1 MPTPVNDARQPMLNE
16 ELEEYLNK
24 VLEMIHRIYLSAP
37 CDSMCVSIP
46 EFIQCKDNLN
56 NDEWRSMN
64 IFGGIYF
71 VHPNEYK
78 IYTDIGVFN
87 LGYQFFQD
95 LDQTDMIYF
104 DMISFRNN
112 FFFHDTIDFFDN
124 STGQEES
131 MSVYKYRESNNDF
144 LRNNPSLSSEIIA
157 TLWVHVLY
165 QNGIYDTDSYEKYLH
180 NLAIST

>member
-1 MPTPVNDARQPMLNE
+1 MPIPVNDARQPMFEE

-37 CDSMCVSIP
+37 CESMCVSIP
-46 EFIQCKDNLN
+46 EFIQYNDHVN
-56 NDEWRSMN
+56 NDWGSMN
-64 IFGGIYF
+64 IFGGIYAI
-71 VHPNEYK
+71 HPNEHK

-87 LGYQFFQD
+87 LGYRFYPE
-95 LDQTDMIYF
+95 LDRA
-104 DMISFRNN
+104 DMISFNMISIRNN
-112 FFFHDTIDFFDN
+112 FFLHDTIDFFDN

-157 TLWVHVLY
+157 TLWVRVLY
-165 QNGIYDTDSYEKYLH
+165 QNGIYDTDSYEFYLN
-180 NLAIST
+180 NLAISTR